1 MAGKGVVR
9 SIKNYAKGFSDV
21 QIKVRE
27 ATSND
32 STGPSGS
39 LMNEIAQLTY
49 NEHDF
54 VEVMDMLDRRLNDKG
69 KNWRH
74 VFKALLLL
82 DYCIHVG
89 SENVVLYA
97 KENIYVVRTLKEFQH
112 VDDSGKDVGHNIRQK
127 AKEITS
133 LLLDDQRLK
142 EERRSRT
149 QLQDRM
155 AVVGDYMSDVLFR
168 NKDYQQENDVYR
180 NPGYLDEDRDL
191 KKAIEASKIQ
201 AEQESRQRGE
211 GTEEDLQRA
220 IRESEQE
227 AREMERRRK
236 EALDKENEKNLFEQQ
251 SFQPFPV
258 QQSSNS
264 FFNPYSQ
271 QAAQPTG
278 MSFSEPIQQQYN
290 PYRDY
295 NGFQLQAQ
303 MTGFQAP
310 QMTGYSTQISSY
322 STPSYPTPQTTDFQT
337 PQTSSYQMPP
347 SMSYQTGYQ
356 TQQTTG
362 YQMFQTTGYQVPQTM
377 SFQTPQMTGYS
388 TQTTMTADQTNPF
401 RMSNQVG
408 IHMNKR
414 EVADSSN
421 PMLQNRDN
429 GIDIFGA
436 TNNVRIS

>member
-32 STGPSGS
+32 SLGPSGS

-54 VEVMDMLDRRLNDKG
+54 IEVMDMLDRRLNDKG

-74 VFKALLLL
+74 VYKALLLL

-112 VDDSGKDVGHNIRQK
+112 VDDGGKDVGFNIRQK

-133 LLLDDQRLK
+133 LLLDEQRLK
-142 EERRSRT
+142 EERRSR
-149 QLQDRM
+149 LQMQDKM
-155 AVVGDYMSDVLFR
+155 ANVKDYMSDVLYKSR
-168 NKDYQQENDVYR
+168 SSPEENNVYHS
-180 NPGYLDEDRDL
+180 PGYLDEDRDL
-191 KKAIEASKIQ
+191 KKAIEESKRL
-201 AEQESRQRGE
+201 AEQESRLRGE

-227 AREMERRRK
+227 AREMERKRK
-236 EALDKENEKNLFEQQ
+236 EALDRENENNLFGQQ
-251 SFQPFPV
+251 SFQHFPA

-264 FFNPYSQ
+264 FFNPYTNQ
-271 QAAQPTG
+271 QSAQPTG
-278 MSFSEPIQQQYN
+278 MSFAEPIHQQYN
-290 PYRDY
+290 PYRGYD
-295 NGFQLQAQ
+295 NFQLQAQ

-310 QMTGYSTQISSY
+310 QMTGYQASPMTNYQA
-322 STPSYPTPQTTDFQT
+322 PQTTSFQAPQMTGFQT
-337 PQTSSYQMPP
+337 PQAIHFQTPDFQAP
-347 SMSYQTGYQ
+347 QATTGYQ
-356 TQQTTG
+356 TP
-362 YQMFQTTGYQVPQTM
+362 QMMNFQTN
-377 SFQTPQMTGYS
+377 QMTGY
-388 TQTTMTADQTNPF
+388 QAQAFGDQTNPF
-401 RMSNQVG
+401 RVPNQTSLTPTSL
-408 IHMNKR
+408 NT
-414 EVADSSN
+414 
-421 PMLQNRDN
+421 MLQNRDN
-429 GIDIFGA
+429 GMDIFGN